1 MLMIDPMHNL
11 FLGTAKHFAR
21 DLWIGRSFLLPSAL
35 SKIEATLK
43 NTVVPSRLGRLP
55 VSSYTRNFLTAEQWM
70 NWTMYFS
77 VFCLGDLLPREH
89 IEYWRKFVLAC
100 RHLVQFSISSTDI
113 TIADRLLLKCCER
126 SSELYGETAITPN
139 MDMHCHLAACLQE
152 FGPIHSFWLFPFEHF
167 NGILEGQ
174 PSNNRSVEMQLMRR
188 FQKDNLHIYNTSTR
202 GN

>member
-1 MLMIDPMHNL
+1 MLLIDPMHNL

-55 VSSYTRNFLTAEQWM
+55 VSSNTRNFLTAEQWM

-77 VFCLGDLLPREH
+77 VFCLADLLPRGR

-126 SSELYGETAITPN
+126 STEQFGETAITPN
-139 MDMHCHLAACLQE
+139 MHMHCQRLDLFIA
-152 FGPIHSFWLFPFEHF
+152 FGCFRLNILMAFWKDKPV
-167 NGILEGQ
+167 IIGQ
-174 PSNNRSVEMQLMRR
+174 LKCN
-188 FQKDNLHIYNTSTR
+188 
-202 GN
+202 